1 MRNLLIRGCAAQS
14 LARLG
19 NRCLRPLP
27 GALMQFLIIATS
39 PKRLRWLT
47 AWSLIN
53 MAEWLSRAAR
63 RIVPVPPS

>member
-1 MRNLLIRGCAAQS
+1 
-14 LARLG
+14 
-19 NRCLRPLP
+19 
-27 GALMQFLIIATS
+27 MQFLIIATS